1 MQRLRQ
7 LALVKRPGARRGRCS
22 QMYAGATD
30 VKTGLRLREFV
41 LPGQINTRTF
51 FQGQSGTP
59 VITTMCFFAG
69 GAGNPPRTLRE
80 GWQYVDSCST
90 RRVIHKN
97 RPWRSFDSP
106 RSERVTIKQS
116 PQSHSPGMHRAV
128 DNCEVPVETFA
139 QNALSAQVKAV
150 QIFTHSYP
158 QAART
163 LWTTLAAKVSTPVDN
178 TVEQQVA
185 ARRAGERSCGL
196 HM

>member
-41 LPGQINTRTF
+41 RPGQINTHTF
-51 FQGQSGTP
+51 FQGRSGTP
-59 VITTMCFFAG
+59 VITTVCFFAG

-80 GWQYVDSCST
+80 GWEYVDSCST
-90 RRVIHKN
+90 RRVIHRN
-97 RPWRSFDSP
+97 RPGRSFDSP
-106 RSERVTIKQS
+106 RSERVTMKQS
-116 PQSHSPGMHRAV
+116 PQSHSLGMHRPV

-139 QNALSAQVKAV
+139 QNLLFKQATALYDLA
-150 QIFTHSYP
+150 HSYP
-158 QAART
+158 QGVQF
-163 LWTTLAAKVSTPVDN
+163 LWTNRAAKVSTPVDN
-178 TVEQQVA
+178 SVEQQVT
-185 ARRAGERSCGL
+185 ARRAGEQSCGL

>member
-41 LPGQINTRTF
+41 RPGQINTQPF
-51 FQGQSGTP
+51 CQGRSGTP
-59 VITTMCFFAG
+59 VITTVCFFAG

-80 GWQYVDSCST
+80 GWENVDSCST
-90 RRVIHKN
+90 RRVIHRN
-97 RPWRSFDSP
+97 RPGRSFDSP
-106 RSERVTIKQS
+106 RSERVTMKQS
-116 PQSHSPGMHRAV
+116 PQSHSLGMHRPV

-139 QNALSAQVKAV
+139 QSMVFAQVTEV
-150 QIFTHSYP
+150 EIFTESYP
-158 QAART
+158 QGVQP
-163 LWTTLAAKVSTPVDN
+163 LWTTRAAKVSTPVDN
-178 TVEQQVA
+178 SVEQQVA
-185 ARRAGERSCGL
+185 ARRAGEQSCGL